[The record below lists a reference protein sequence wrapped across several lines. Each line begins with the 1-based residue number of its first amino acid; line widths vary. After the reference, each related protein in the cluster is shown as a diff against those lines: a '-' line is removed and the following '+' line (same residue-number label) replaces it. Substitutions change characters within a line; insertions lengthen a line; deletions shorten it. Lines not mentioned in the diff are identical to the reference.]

1 MQVMALQPEPMRQ
14 RTFAWMGSAGTWEG
28 GSKGCNLTNG
38 RRISSKPP
46 RVKSDISSNLGNEG
60 KPRHLRRSE
69 GTARNRRY
77 SGEGIVHT
85 QNAGWSNGAGNAEQG
100 HEFPHF
106 SASNVGPPYKLL
118 TKVDA
123 AMRKELTCL
132 GVCAPNSWVVRV
144 LELATEPSK
153 RSSQK
158 RNGTSWTQLP
168 TFTYQRVGL
177 TYTVCLEETSYH
189 LPVPLTVSLNDVDPT
204 TRALADILVAARCFV
219 LVAG

>member
-1 MQVMALQPEPMRQ
+1 MQVMALQPEPRRQ

-38 RRISSKPP
+38 RRISSKPR

-132 GVCAPNSWVVRV
+132 GV
-144 LELATEPSK
+144 
-153 RSSQK
+153 
-158 RNGTSWTQLP
+158 
-168 TFTYQRVGL
+168 
-177 TYTVCLEETSYH
+177 
-189 LPVPLTVSLNDVDPT
+189 SLNYVLRIVGWCESSSLQRNHRGAQVKSETELLGHSCPHLRT
-204 TRALADILVAARCFV
+204 NALA
-219 LVAG
+219 